1 MGKELDLFASTPL
14 AMEDM
19 LAGELRD
26 MGAGQIAP
34 TQAGV
39 AFRGDLRTAY
49 RACLW
54 SRLASRVLLR
64 IGSFPARNDDELY
77 DGVRSIR
84 WFQHLRPEGT
94 LAVDFHSNSRDF
106 AHTRYGAQRVKDAV
120 VDQFRDEFAVRPSV
134 DLRRP
139 DVRINTLVRRGEV
152 ILSLDLAG
160 DGLFRRGYRKEGA
173 QVEAPLKENLAA
185 AVLLRAGWPG
195 VAAGGGAL
203 IDPMCGSGTL
213 LVEGALMAGGMAPGL
228 GREYYGFQGW
238 LGHEEAVWEELR
250 EDAAQRKR
258 TALEGLPIIAGYDA
272 DPEAVKIASENVK
285 RAGLDGVVK
294 VLRRDL
300 SDLQAG
306 RAGRGLV
313 VVNPPYGERQ
323 GCRKEL
329 AGLYGLLGRRL
340 KEGFRGWKASVYTAA
355 PELGKNMG
363 LRSHRQYTLYN
374 GSLKGR
380 VLNFEVEPRWFVA

>member
-1 MGKELDLFASTPL
+1 
-14 AMEDM
+14 M

-39 AFRGDLRTAY
+39 GFRGDLRTAY
-49 RACLW
+49 RVCLW

-160 DGLFRRGYRKEGA
+160 DGLFRRGYRREGA

-185 AVLLRAGWPG
+185 AVLLRAGWPE

-250 EDAAQRKR
+250 EEAAQKKR

-285 RAGLDGVVK
+285 RAGLEGAVK

-323 GCRKEL
+323 GDRKEL